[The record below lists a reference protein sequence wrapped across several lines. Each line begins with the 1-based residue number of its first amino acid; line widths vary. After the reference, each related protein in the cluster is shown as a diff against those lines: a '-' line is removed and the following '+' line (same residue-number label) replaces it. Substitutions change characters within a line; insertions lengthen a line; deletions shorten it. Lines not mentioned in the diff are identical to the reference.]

1 MSVIGPAWLQQDVL
15 YKEIED
21 RHQKANEI
29 VDFCTWIYFRDS
41 VSDSFFLFRGLKS
54 WMPDSWV
61 QAVNDRQ
68 TLYLSWEERH
78 YMIAQTL
85 FNAALKMGGLP
96 LKAMQMVS
104 LRDDLP
110 LAYREVFRA
119 AQEST
124 DFRSPADHVE
134 GILKSLQPHLTNVSL
149 EPIKSASI
157 AQVHAGLWEGSPC
170 ILKIQH
176 PHIKA
181 VYKADLQIMVELAD
195 KVNAAKEGVGAS
207 VMLRAVAAK
216 LEPMIDE
223 ETDFM
228 KEAENQCRAKANFVE
243 NQSIVVAKV
252 YRSDQMFLLM
262 EKLEG
267 ITGAEAEAR
276 WAVGDAV
283 DVFGPAQR
291 TVLYEAYAEMLFKHR
306 FLQAD
311 AHPGN
316 FLALPS
322 GQVGLLDFGQ
332 TTEINPQT
340 HERFLSFAKN
350 APRKP
355 VDPDDHQSLMSLKTW
370 LIGVGVEVENGLQA
384 QRFAE
389 IFFYGGDGTIFA
401 EAKSIDPATVAALIV
416 VMYLS
421 RFENTANRTRARLGM
436 TDAPSPRTS
445 EVLEAW
451 RRVAD
456 LF

>member
-1 MSVIGPAWLQQDVL
+1 MPAIGPEWLQQDVL

-21 RHQKANEI
+21 RRQKANEI

-41 VSDSFFLFRGLKS
+41 ISDSFALFRGMKS

-61 QAVNDRQ
+61 QAVRDRQ
-68 TLYLSWEERH
+68 TLYLSWKERH

-85 FNAALKMGGLP
+85 FDAALKMGGLP
-96 LKAMQMVS
+96 LKALQMVS
-104 LRDDLP
+104 LRADLP
-110 LAYREVFRA
+110 EGYREVFRA

-134 GILKSLQPHLTNVSL
+134 GILKSLQPRLTKVSP

-157 AQVHAGLWEGSPC
+157 AQVHAGLWVGRPC
-170 ILKIQH
+170 VLKIQH

-195 KVNAAKEGVGAS
+195 KVNAAEEGVGAS

-228 KEAENQCRAKANFVE
+228 KEAENQRRAKANFVE
-243 NQSIVVAKV
+243 NHSIIVAEV
-252 YRSDQMFLLM
+252 FRSDQMFLLM

-267 ITGAEAEAR
+267 ITGAEAEAK

-306 FLQAD
+306 FVQAD

-332 TTEINPQT
+332 TTEISPET
-340 HERFLSFAKN
+340 RDRFLSFAKN
-350 APRKP
+350 APRQP
-355 VDPDDHQSLMSLKTW
+355 MGPDDHGSLMSLKTW
-370 LIGVGVEVENGLQA
+370 LSGVGVEVENGLQA
-384 QRFAE
+384 KRFAE
-389 IFFYGGDGTIFA
+389 IFFYDGDGTIFA
-401 EAKSIDPATVAALIV
+401 DAKSIDSGTVAVLIV
-416 VMYLS
+416 IMYLS
-421 RFENTANRTRARLGM
+421 RFENTAWRGRVSRGLEG
-436 TDAPSPRTS
+436 PCPRPS
-445 EVLEAW
+445 EVLDAW
-451 RRVAD
+451 RRTAE
-456 LF
+456 LI